1 MYIKK
6 VKLENFRNYDNLEV
20 DFKKDFNLIYGN
32 NAQGKTNIL
41 ESIYIA
47 AIGKSFQTSQDKEL
61 IKIGKEKAKVE
72 IEFEKGDR
80 EGKIAYEINDK
91 KTFYIN
97 GIKQKRVSDIIG
109 KLNIVLFYPDNIN
122 IIKGGPQ
129 ERRKF
134 LDIMIS
140 QLKPNYLHL
149 LNRYKQTLEQR
160 NSYLKQI
167 KFDNKRK
174 DMLEIWDERLAEL
187 SFQIYKYRN
196 EYIEKMSEK
205 IEEIHNKITNCG
217 QLQEKISIKF
227 ITSGKNK
234 SEFYNNL
241 VKNREND
248 IRKGYT
254 STGSHRDDFD
264 ILINNIKVN
273 IYGSQG
279 QQRTAVLTLKLT
291 ELNIIYEEIGEEPIL
306 LLDDFMSELDENR
319 RNNLTTAIDNN
330 QVFITCT
337 DKIIVE
343 EKNNTVY
350 YIENAKLKKGK

>member
-6 VKLENFRNYDNLEV
+6 IKLENFRNYDNLEV

-196 EYIEKMSEK
+196 EYIKKMSKK

-343 EKNNTVY
+343 EKKNTVY